1 MQKFRYVNLVIDQGN
16 TFIKIGVFDKGKLM
30 HFNSCNFFD
39 ENLLN
44 KIKDRNKIE
53 KVILSSVKHEF
64 NNPADVLEI
73 LNLSANI
80 TSIILDN
87 ETKIPITNCYETP
100 KTLGKDRLA
109 ALVGASEF
117 HPGDPKLV
125 IDAGTAITIDYL
137 DENNNFLGG
146 NISPGI
152 QTRFKSL
159 HQNTGQL
166 PLLEINEN
174 SPFMGVNTSNAIQS
188 GVQNGVI
195 FEIDHYISHYNQLN
209 INTKTILTGGD
220 AYFFVKKLKNPIFVN
235 QNLVLTGLNTILE
248 YNV

>member
-1 MQKFRYVNLVIDQGN
+1 MNLVIDQGN
-16 TFIKIGVFDKGKLM
+16 TFIKIGVFDKGKLI
-30 HFNSCNFFD
+30 HFDSFKIFD
-39 ENLLN
+39 ENLLS
-44 KIKDRNKIE
+44 KIKTRNNIN
-53 KVILSSVKHEF
+53 KVILSSVKQEYSE
-64 NNPADVLEI
+64 PELILET
-73 LNLSANI
+73 LNLSKSIA
-80 TSIILDN
+80 TIILN
-87 ETKIPITNCYETP
+87 SETKVPITNGYETP

-117 HPGDPKLV
+117 HPGSPKLV

-137 DENNNFLGG
+137 DENNCFLGG

-152 QTRFKSL
+152 QTRFKAL

-166 PLLEINEN
+166 PLLNLNEN
-174 SPFMGVNTSNAIQS
+174 APFLGLNTANAIES
-188 GVQNGVI
+188 GVQNGAI
-195 FEIDHYISHYNQLN
+195 FELDHYISHFKALN